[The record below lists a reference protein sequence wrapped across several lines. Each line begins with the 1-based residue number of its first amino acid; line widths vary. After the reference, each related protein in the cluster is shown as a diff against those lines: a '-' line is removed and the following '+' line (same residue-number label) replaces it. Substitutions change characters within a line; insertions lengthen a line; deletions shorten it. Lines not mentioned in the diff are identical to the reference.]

1 MSAGE
6 LIELQD
12 LRGGED
18 RIELTPLPST
28 PRTSR
33 LERVN
38 AVRLSPGRVPE
49 LLNRVRIIRLLGGVG
64 SDSREDVNVGV
75 GVRVGVGMA
84 DPKLVEEAGEGHDFQ
99 PCSHTQPTWCDL
111 CGDFIWG
118 LYKQSLRCVSEY
130 D

>member
-12 LRGGED
+12 LRAED
-18 RIELTPLPST
+18 RIELTLPST
-28 PRTSR
+28 PRTAR

-49 LLNRVRIIRLLGGVG
+49 LLSRVRIIRLLGGIAADPRPG
-64 SDSREDVNVGV
+64 EEVGV
-75 GVRVGVGMA
+75 GVA
-84 DPKLVEEAGEGHDFQ
+84 DPKLVEEAGEGHAFQ

-130 D
+130 PV